1 MEKIASVIVASK
13 SDLDKVSQRF
23 SMQPD
28 QYCTFEGLPFPISI
42 SAKNNILADLT
53 QTLLTAA
60 INPTTALPP
69 NTLGGSY
76 RKQALMGSVVAATVT
91 VVAIS
96 VFYWLRNRS

>member
-23 SMQPD
+23 NMQPD

-42 SAKNNILADLT
+42 SAKNNVLADLT
-53 QTLLTAA
+53 QTLISSA

-69 NTLGGSY
+69 NTLASTY
-76 RKQALMGSVVAATVT
+76 RKQAVMGGVVAATVT
-91 VVAIS
+91 IAAIT